1 MKRPSERRGF
11 ALVVTLVLTTVVV
24 ASLGLLGGFVSQAM
38 RLSRVHLAQSRCR
51 LAAQCALEALKE
63 EIQCSFDAYVGPNGK
78 IDPRQIVAYNWF
90 YTVGSGGRTIGVT
103 DAKHVAYEVVDPPDG
118 INGCQVRLGIGQP
131 SDEDPYPVVPL
142 YATAVYTYS
151 DGLVVRVTVR
161 ERVLFGVGQSPVF
174 DYAYFV
180 NNYGWMSGSSI
191 VINGDMRA
199 NGNVSLSGSTVNG
212 FVYAAVNDEV
222 GANGTIS
229 LSSSPQ
235 IKNAAAYRTSY
246 GNRSRPDMDDYAT
259 SGAYD
264 APAASGTI
272 RKATYTTDADGNRT
286 PLSGTFA
293 QASQKAILNE
303 DANSIPMPFV
313 SDLDSYVEYAQ
324 EYNDGNGGKLTC
336 PGYSYTDT
344 AGNGH
349 TIAGKTVTAH
359 YEGAGPSENAALAD
373 DGALVL
379 IGTAANPIVIDG
391 PVVVD
396 SDVVIKGY
404 VKGQGTIYSG
414 RNVHIIGDLK
424 YVNAPTWSHPDA
436 NDEAVEMANSGRDM
450 LGLVAKGNIVIGDP
464 TSSSWH
470 SSVDNYIKS
479 GTSSSVVKKYACD
492 PSDANIG
499 YPSTFQGNYAAVEQ
513 VSGLSAEQA
522 ADAPG
527 GYSGGKFGKVRTK
540 TQGTGEYVTTRE
552 PQYDWWGRVTGYKTV
567 TKELTETVS
576 YTAYDRRYYETVCD
590 DKILSSLKDS
600 YGISQI
606 DAILYNNHGIFG
618 TPGRSGYNFNLNG
631 SLVCRDEALIFSGNG
646 IRFNWDM
653 RLRRK
658 NNKAVNDRMGL
669 PLGPQDPYVIE
680 WREVAEGENPAYS
693 SWEAAHD

>member
-1 MKRPSERRGF
+1 MKCRRGF
-11 ALVVTLVLTTVVV
+11 ALVTTLVLTAVAV
-24 ASLGLLGGFVSQAM
+24 ASLGLLGGFVSRAM
-38 RLSRVHLAQSRCR
+38 RLSRVHLAESRCR

-63 EIQCSFDAYVGPNGK
+63 DVQCAFDETVGPNGK
-78 IDPRQIVAYNWF
+78 IDPRQVAAYNWF
-90 YTVGSGGRTIGVT
+90 YTVGSDGRSIGVS
-103 DAKHVAYEVVDPPDG
+103 DAKHRAYELTDPPQG
-118 INGCQVRLGIGQP
+118 VNGCRVRLGVAEPPGG
-131 SDEDPYPVVPL
+131 EAYPVVPL
-142 YATAVYTYS
+142 YATAVYEYA
-151 DGLVVRVTVR
+151 DGLKVRVTVR

-222 GANGTIS
+222 GANGTVS

-235 IKNAAAYRTSY
+235 IKNASSYRTSY
-246 GNRSRPDMDDYAT
+246 GNRSRPDIADYET
-259 SGAYD
+259 NGAYD

-272 RKATYTTDADGNRT
+272 RKATYSTDADGNLT
-286 PLSGTFA
+286 PVSGTFA
-293 QASQKAILNE
+293 AQSGKAIINE

-313 SDLDSYVEYAQ
+313 SDLDSYVEYAR
-324 EYNDGNGGKLTC
+324 EYNDNKGGKLTA
-336 PGYSYTDT
+336 PGYSYTDSVGDT
-344 AGNGH
+344 HAV
-349 TIAGKTVTAH
+349 AAKSVTAH
-359 YEGAGPSENAALAD
+359 YEGTGPSGDSTLAD
-373 DGALVL
+373 DGAIVL
-379 IGTAANPIVIDG
+379 IGTSANPIVIDG

-414 RNVHIIGDLK
+414 RNIHIIGDVK

-436 NDEAVEMANSGRDM
+436 NDEAVEEANTTRDM

-492 PSDANIG
+492 ESDANIG
-499 YPSTFQGNYAAVEQ
+499 YPSTFQGNYTAVEQ

-527 GYSGGKFGKVRTK
+527 GYSNGKFGKVRTK

-567 TKELTETVS
+567 TKEKTETVCVTS
-576 YTAYDRRYYETVCD
+576 YDRKYYETVCD
-590 DKILSSLKDS
+590 DKILSTLNDS

-646 IRFNWDM
+646 IRFNWDF

-658 NNKAVNDRMGL
+658 NNKKMNDRMGL
-669 PLGPQDPYVIE
+669 PVGPQDPYVVE
-680 WREVAEGENPAYS
+680 WKEVSETENPAY
-693 SWEAAHD
+693 AAWKEDDDD